1 MKLIREEIT
10 VYPLLPAGE
19 VHIVLAGIKIVL
31 SKEEAERVAREL
43 DKAGAALE
51 PVSKAAPA
59 SAPAF
64 AKEATAKEVGETAI
78 PGPVVRPTAS
88 SEGEVLLERL
98 VRTVE
103 PRPDGAARKDAPA
116 RAR

>member
-10 VYPLLPAGE
+10 VFPMLTARE
-19 VHIVLAGIKIVL
+19 VHIVLAGMKIIL
-31 SKEEAERVAREL
+31 SKEEAEHVAREL
-43 DKAGAALE
+43 DSAGAALE
-51 PVSKAAPA
+51 PGPKEAPPVKEAPTKEAA
-59 SAPAF
+59 
-64 AKEATAKEVGETAI
+64 AKEAVETAAS
-78 PGPVVRPTAS
+78 GPIVRQAAS

-103 PRPDGAARKDAPA
+103 PRPDGVARKDASA